1 MATETNSNAAITS
14 NDDSYYEKLAS
25 AEEIYLE
32 EIEEEVRSLLI
43 SGPKDNRSTP
53 ALDTA
58 VESYQKPEAG
68 QE

>member
-1 MATETNSNAAITS
+1 MATETNSKASITS
-14 NDDSYYEKLAS
+14 NDDSSYEKLAS
-25 AEEIYLE
+25 EEEIYLE
-32 EIEEEVRSLLI
+32 ETEEEVRSLLI
-43 SGPKDNRSTP
+43 SGPQDGRSTP